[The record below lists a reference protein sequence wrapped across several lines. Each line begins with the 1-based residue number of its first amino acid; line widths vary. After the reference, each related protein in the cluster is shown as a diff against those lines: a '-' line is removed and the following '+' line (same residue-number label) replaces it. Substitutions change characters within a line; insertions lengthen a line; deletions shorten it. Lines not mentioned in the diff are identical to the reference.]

1 MNINL
6 EDFFNSQEQTGYY
19 WNEEKK
25 MLYVKRCKLFYR

>member
-19 WNEEKK
+19 WNEEK